1 MEIRQ
6 IANHIV
12 NHVRKTHDAFRQKGL
27 PYEPQIIARAV
38 YKELKAQEPSL
49 SEEQFSQAI
58 EFLHEEGLAV
68 SKANGLVFFDSGIL
82 KSEPADA

>member
-6 IANHIV
+6 IVNHIV
-12 NHVRKTHDAFRQKGL
+12 SHVRKTHDAFRQKGL

-38 YKELKAQEPSL
+38 FKELKAQNPSL
-49 SEEQFSQAI
+49 SEEQFDQAI
-58 EFLHEEGLAV
+58 ELMHNSGLAV

-82 KSEPADA
+82 NPELADA